1 MTESGLVKITAIIS
15 LTVIVCLALLKG
27 IDSGLTAT
35 ISAIIGGVAGYE
47 FGRKKSSK

>member
-1 MTESGLVKITAIIS
+1 MTESGVIKITAIIS
-15 LTVIVCLALLKG
+15 LTIIVCLALMKG

-47 FGRKKSSK
+47 FGRKKSAK

>member
-1 MTESGLVKITAIIS
+1 MTESGLVKMTAIIS
-15 LTVIVCLALLKG
+15 LTVIVCLALIKG